1 MQVTAKKRSNAF
13 RKTPGE
19 RIFDFINGFILVLL
33 CIVTLYPMWYVI
45 VASFTEN
52 SYLVAHPGTILWPV
66 GFTVG
71 SYELA
76 FTHPL
81 LVSGYLNILFVLVV
95 SLPINILLTLFCGYF
110 LASKNVMFKKPVLG
124 IIMFTMFF
132 SGGMIPTYLNVRSLG
147 LYNSLWA
154 LILPGAVSAYNMIL
168 LLNFFKTIPSELE
181 EAALIDG
188 AGHWRILW
196 GLYVPCSLPAIAT
209 LTLFFVVG
217 HWNEWFSAQIYLNRT
232 EQYPLQSYLQVLLT
246 QSKNTQNLSLK
257 ELEEL
262 AKVNNR
268 TFNSAQ
274 IVLSTLPVLLVYPFL
289 QRYFVTGLTLG
300 SVKG

>member
-1 MQVTAKKRSNAF
+1 MGKRTRGQQIFAVFNALLMVLIIITCLLPLINVLAVSF
-13 RKTPGE
+13 SRQEAVAAGE
-19 RIFDFINGFILVLL
+19 VSLL
-33 CIVTLYPMWYVI
+33 
-45 VASFTEN
+45 
-52 SYLVAHPGTILWPV
+52 PV
-66 GFTVG
+66 GFTTVAYTTILKDRLFLRTFGNSLLRLLAGVPINLFLAITAAYPLSKNGNKLAFRQGYVWFFVTTMLVG
-71 SYELA
+71 S
-76 FTHPL
+76 F
-81 LVSGYLNILFVLVV
+81 
-95 SLPINILLTLFCGYF
+95 
-110 LASKNVMFKKPVLG
+110 
-124 IIMFTMFF
+124 
-132 SGGMIPTYLNVRSLG
+132 
-147 LYNSLWA
+147 WA

>member
-1 MQVTAKKRSNAF
+1 MKEKSAFPAVNA
-13 RKTPGE
+13 
-19 RIFDFINGFILVLL
+19 IVLSLLAFL
-33 CIVTLYPMWYVI
+33 CLFPFVHLL
-45 VASFTEN
+45 ALSFSSAN
-52 SYLVAHPGTILWPV
+52 AANQGRVWLWPV
-66 GFTVG
+66 EATIDAYRMIIAKKEFWQSALVSIERLALGVPVQMVLTILAAYPLSKNG
-71 SYELA
+71 NRLA
-76 FTHPL
+76 FRQGYVWFFVTTM
-81 LVSGYLNILFVLVV
+81 LV
-95 SLPINILLTLFCGYF
+95 
-110 LASKNVMFKKPVLG
+110 
-124 IIMFTMFF
+124 
-132 SGGMIPTYLNVRSLG
+132 GGGLIPTYLTIRALG
-147 LYNSLWA
+147 LLGSFWA

>member
-1 MQVTAKKRSNAF
+1 MGKRTRGQQIFAVFNALLMVLIII
-13 RKTPGE
+13 TCLLPL
-19 RIFDFINGFILVLL
+19 INVLA
-33 CIVTLYPMWYVI
+33 VSFSRQEA
-45 VASFTEN
+45 VAAGAGS
-52 SYLVAHPGTILWPV
+52 LLPV
-66 GFTVG
+66 GFTTVAYTTILKDRLFLRTFG
-71 SYELA
+71 NSLLRLLAGVPINLFLAITAAYPLSKNGNKLA
-76 FTHPL
+76 FRQGYVWFFVTTM
-81 LVSGYLNILFVLVV
+81 LV
-95 SLPINILLTLFCGYF
+95 
-110 LASKNVMFKKPVLG
+110 
-124 IIMFTMFF
+124 
-132 SGGMIPTYLNVRSLG
+132 GGGLIPTYLTIRALG
-147 LYNSLWA
+147 LLGSFWA

>member
-1 MQVTAKKRSNAF
+1 MFCILLAAYPLSKTSKQFPKRS
-13 RKTPGE
+13 
-19 RIFDFINGFILVLL
+19 IFMWILVFCMLFNGGT
-33 CIVTLYPMWYVI
+33 VPWYI
-45 VASFTEN
+45 TMKG
-52 SYLVAHPGTILWPV
+52 YGLVDSIWGL
-66 GFTVG
+66 
-71 SYELA
+71 
-76 FTHPL
+76 
-81 LVSGYLNILFVLVV
+81 
-95 SLPINILLTLFCGYF
+95 
-110 LASKNVMFKKPVLG
+110 VLG
-124 IIMFTMFF
+124 M
-132 SGGMIPTYLNVRSLG
+132 GLNV
-147 LYNSLWA
+147 YN
-154 LILPGAVSAYNMIL
+154 LILAV
-168 LLNFFKTIPSELE
+168 NFFKNLPAELE

>member
-1 MQVTAKKRSNAF
+1 M
-13 RKTPGE
+13 RKVYYIKQTPAG
-19 RIFDFINGFILVLL
+19 RVFDAVNGIVIALLMFLMIYPFWNMLILSFNDGTDALL
-33 CIVTLYPMWYVI
+33 GKLYFWPRVWTLANYEYVFKNRDLLHG
-45 VASFTEN
+45 A
-52 SYLVAHPGTILWPV
+52 
-66 GFTVG
+66 
-71 SYELA
+71 
-76 FTHPL
+76 
-81 LVSGYLNILFVLVV
+81 LVSVLRVVVGTVTGVICNALLGYIVSCRQFYGRKFMRVLF
-95 SLPINILLTLFCGYF
+95 IITMYF
-110 LASKNVMFKKPVLG
+110 
-124 IIMFTMFF
+124 
-132 SGGMIPTYLNVRSLG
+132 GGGLIPTYLTIRALG
-147 LYNSLWA
+147 LLGSFWA

>member
-1 MQVTAKKRSNAF
+1 M
-13 RKTPGE
+13 
-19 RIFDFINGFILVLL
+19 LV
-33 CIVTLYPMWYVI
+33 
-45 VASFTEN
+45 
-52 SYLVAHPGTILWPV
+52 
-66 GFTVG
+66 
-71 SYELA
+71 
-76 FTHPL
+76 
-81 LVSGYLNILFVLVV
+81 
-95 SLPINILLTLFCGYF
+95 
-110 LASKNVMFKKPVLG
+110 
-124 IIMFTMFF
+124 
-132 SGGMIPTYLNVRSLG
+132 GGGLIPTYLTIRALG
-147 LYNSLWA
+147 LLGSFWA

-289 QRYFVTGLTLG
+289 QRYFIRGVMIG